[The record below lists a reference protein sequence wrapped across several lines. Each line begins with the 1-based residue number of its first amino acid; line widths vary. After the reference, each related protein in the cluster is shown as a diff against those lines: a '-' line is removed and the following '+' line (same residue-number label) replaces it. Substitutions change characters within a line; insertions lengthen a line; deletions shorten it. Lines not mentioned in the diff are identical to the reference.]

1 MNWLFN
7 EPCIYVMKEN
17 GVACSCFFGTFIST
31 FQNLQKHTTK
41 YDGLPGLGA
50 TLASRIFKSNAILRE
65 VQKEVERIFQGHMKL
80 SFEIIFV
87 QVLCITGLQPGGRQY
102 RDLFCRIIL
111 IIIINYQMIILTCD
125 GYEYDFPHHDI
136 HYSYAQK
143 HEIQCRC
150 QAPFRQ
156 I

>member
-1 MNWLFN
+1 MPVWRLTLANHRILLCAFVN
-7 EPCIYVMKEN
+7 SKMLPITHQIY
-17 GVACSCFFGTFIST
+17 
-31 FQNLQKHTTK
+31 
-41 YDGLPGLGA
+41 YYLPGLGA

-65 VQKEVERIFQGHMKL
+65 VQKEVERIFQGYLKL
-80 SFEIIFV
+80 SIDIIFV